1 MKRFYFLLL
10 LSFFVLDMMGYDTQ
24 YRTIQVG
31 ETIIVNVGHTDT
43 DKADISDATVVSTVP
58 DRPNVY
64 SGCSGKWAITGQKA
78 GVSTIRYYLD
88 FGSSPIIQNSRN
100 SYIITVVGVNNIT
113 IPQSLSLSIGENYT
127 FSPVITDV
135 GATTTLT
142 WVSSNTNV
150 ATVDANGC
158 LTTTGVG
165 TTSISC
171 TAHNGVTARCDVIV
185 NPVPVS
191 KISLSESEIE
201 MNVGSRLL
209 LEASVLPEN
218 VTDASVTWS
227 SSNENVALVSESG
240 RVIAVSPG
248 FCQIKAIANDGSGKY
263 ASCFI
268 DVVDGTNINYD
279 INGNGNVEVGD
290 VVKLANVVMGE

>member
-31 ETIIVNVGHTDT
+31 ETIIVDVGHTLT

-58 DRPNVY
+58 DRPNAY

-88 FGSSPIIQNSRN
+88 SGSSPDIRN

-150 ATVDANGC
+150 ATVDANGR
-158 LTTTGVG
+158 LTATGVG

-171 TAHNGVTARCDVIV
+171 TAHNGVTARCEVTV

-201 MNVGSRLL
+201 MNVGSRLQF
-209 LEASVLPEN
+209 EVTVLPEN

-279 INGNGNVEVGD
+279 INGNGSVDVGD

>member
-1 MKRFYFLLL
+1 MLL

-31 ETIIVNVGHTDT
+31 ETIIVNVGHNDT

-58 DRPNVY
+58 DQPSQ
-64 SGCSGKWAITGQKA
+64 SGSSGKWAITGQKA

-88 FGSSPIIQNSRN
+88 FGSSPIIRN

-113 IPQSLSLSIGENYT
+113 IPQSLSLSIGENYA

-171 TAHNGVTARCDVIV
+171 TAHNGVTARCEVTV

-201 MNVGSRLL
+201 MNVGGRLQF
-209 LEASVLPEN
+209 EVTVLPEN

-279 INGNGNVEVGD
+279 INGNGSVDVGD

>member
-10 LSFFVLDMMGYDTQ
+10 LSFFVLDMMGDDTQ

-31 ETIIVNVGHTDT
+31 ETIIVDVGHTNT
-43 DKADISDATVVSTVP
+43 DKADISDATVVSTIP
-58 DRPNVY
+58 DQPSQ
-64 SGCSGKWAITGQKA
+64 SGRSGYWAITGQKA

-88 FGSSPIIQNSRN
+88 FGSSPIIRN

-171 TAHNGVTARCDVIV
+171 TAHNGVTARCEVTV

-201 MNVGSRLL
+201 MNVGSRLQF
-209 LEASVLPEN
+209 EVTVLPEN

>member
-1 MKRFYFLLL
+1 M
-10 LSFFVLDMMGYDTQ
+10 DMVADGITQ
-24 YRTIQVG
+24 YKTIQVG
-31 ETIIVNVGHTDT
+31 ETIIVNAGHTNAH
-43 DKADISDATVVSTVP
+43 KADISDPTVISSVAQNPNGMGGS
-58 DRPNVY
+58 DRWAI
-64 SGCSGKWAITGQKA
+64 SGKKA
-78 GVSTIRYYLD
+78 GVSSVHYYIVSGL
-88 FGSSPIIQNSRN
+88 STYHYNT
-100 SYIITVVGVNNIT
+100 YVVTVVEVNNIT

-150 ATVDANGC
+150 ATVDANGR
-158 LTTTGVG
+158 LTATGVG

-171 TAHNGVTARCDVIV
+171 TAHNGVTARCEVTV

-201 MNVGSRLL
+201 MNVGSRLQF
-209 LEASVLPEN
+209 EVTVLPEN

-279 INGNGNVEVGD
+279 INGNGSVDVGD

>member
-1 MKRFYFLLL
+1 
-10 LSFFVLDMMGYDTQ
+10 MMGYDTQ

-31 ETIIVNVGHTDT
+31 ETIIVNVGHNDT

-58 DRPNVY
+58 DQPSQ
-64 SGCSGKWAITGQKA
+64 SGSSGKWAITGQKA

-88 FGSSPIIQNSRN
+88 FGSSPIIRN

-113 IPQSLSLSIGENYT
+113 IPQSLSLSIGENYA

-171 TAHNGVTARCDVIV
+171 TAHNGVTARCEVTV

-201 MNVGSRLL
+201 MNVGGRLQF
-209 LEASVLPEN
+209 EVTVLPEN

-279 INGNGNVEVGD
+279 INGNGSVDVGD

>member
-31 ETIIVNVGHTDT
+31 ETIIVNVGHNDT

-58 DRPNVY
+58 DQPSQ
-64 SGCSGKWAITGQKA
+64 SGSSGKWAITGQKA

-88 FGSSPIIQNSRN
+88 FGSSPIIRN

-113 IPQSLSLSIGENYT
+113 IPQSLSLSIGENYA

-171 TAHNGVTARCDVIV
+171 TAHNGVTARCEVTV

-201 MNVGSRLL
+201 MNVGGRLQF
-209 LEASVLPEN
+209 EVTVLPEN

-279 INGNGNVEVGD
+279 INGNGSVDVGD